1 MTGGVWEWCVTG
13 PDSSGA
19 QRVLRGGAWR
29 MLDPAERA
37 DCVYRLT
44 ISTDKEGQPFSVSDA
59 QPTPSSP
66 DPLALAPPGWIQPGA
81 THKESHHA

>member
-37 DCVYRLT
+37 DCVHRLT
-44 ISTDKEGQPFSVSDA
+44 ISTDKEGTTPFGFRCAADA
-59 QPTPSSP
+59 
-66 DPLALAPPGWIQPGA
+66 
-81 THKESHHA
+81 E